1 MVKPNHKPK
10 KVICP
15 RCKGNGY
22 IKIPHES
29 VEKLHKSVIAQCS
42 MCESEGEIDE
52 LKDNNIPKLNDDPNQ
67 LQCVCDVKLW
77 SNHCC

>member
-1 MVKPNHKPK
+1 MEK
-10 KVICP
+10 KIKKIICP

-29 VEKLHKSVIAQCS
+29 VEKLEKSVIAQCT

-52 LKDNNIPKLNDDPNQ
+52 VENSNISNPTNNPSRMQ
-67 LQCVCDVKLW
+67 
-77 SNHCC
+77 

>member
-1 MVKPNHKPK
+1 MVKATNNKPK
-10 KVICP
+10 KIVCP

-29 VEKLHKSVIAQCS
+29 VEKLSKSVIAQCS

-52 LKDNNIPKLNDDPNQ
+52 LENTNIPQFNDDPNRM
-67 LQCVCDVKLW
+67 
-77 SNHCC
+77 H

>member
-1 MVKPNHKPK
+1 MEKPNSKPK
-10 KVICP
+10 KIICP

-29 VEKLHKSVIAQCS
+29 VERLDKSVIAQCS

-52 LKDNNIPKLNDDPNQ
+52 LENNNIPQLNDDPTRM
-67 LQCVCDVKLW
+67 
-77 SNHCC
+77 H

>member
-1 MVKPNHKPK
+1 MEKNTK
-10 KVICP
+10 KITCP

-29 VEKLHKSVIAQCS
+29 VERLDKSVIAQCT

-52 LKDNNIPKLNDDPNQ
+52 LEDNNIPQLNDDPS
-67 LQCVCDVKLW
+67 LV
-77 SNHCC
+77 H

>member
-1 MVKPNHKPK
+1 MEKKIK

-29 VEKLHKSVIAQCS
+29 VEKLEKSVIAQCS

-52 LKDNNIPKLNDDPNQ
+52 LEDNNIPQPNDDPQ
-67 LQCVCDVKLW
+67 RM
-77 SNHCC
+77 H

>member
-1 MVKPNHKPK
+1 MEKPNNKPK

-29 VEKLHKSVIAQCS
+29 VEKLDKSVITQCS

-52 LKDNNIPKLNDDPNQ
+52 LEDSKIPQLSDDP
-67 LQCVCDVKLW
+67 DRM
-77 SNHCC
+77 H

>member
-1 MVKPNHKPK
+1 MAKPNHTPK

-29 VEKLHKSVIAQCS
+29 VEKLDKSVIAQCS
-42 MCESEGEIDE
+42 MCESEGEINE
-52 LKDNNIPKLNDDPNQ
+52 LENNDIPQLNDDPTR
-67 LQCVCDVKLW
+67 V
-77 SNHCC
+77 H

>member
-1 MVKPNHKPK
+1 MAKPNHKVK
-10 KVICP
+10 KIICP

-29 VEKLHKSVIAQCS
+29 VDNLEKSVIAQCT

-52 LKDNNIPKLNDDPNQ
+52 MESNNIPQLNDDPGRVQ
-67 LQCVCDVKLW
+67 
-77 SNHCC
+77 

>member
-1 MVKPNHKPK
+1 MEK
-10 KVICP
+10 KTKKIVCP

-29 VEKLHKSVIAQCS
+29 VEKLDKSVISQCS

-52 LKDNNIPKLNDDPNQ
+52 LEDNMPNHNDDP
-67 LQCVCDVKLW
+67 DRM
-77 SNHCC
+77 H

>member
-1 MVKPNHKPK
+1 MEKLNNKPK
-10 KVICP
+10 KIMCP

-29 VEKLHKSVIAQCS
+29 IEKLNKSVIAQCT

-52 LKDNNIPKLNDDPNQ
+52 LEDTKIPQLNDDPNRM
-67 LQCVCDVKLW
+67 
-77 SNHCC
+77 H

>member
-1 MVKPNHKPK
+1 MAKPNHKPK
-10 KVICP
+10 KIICP

-52 LKDNNIPKLNDDPNQ
+52 LENQIYGNTPKFNDDPGRM
-67 LQCVCDVKLW
+67 
-77 SNHCC
+77 H

>member
-1 MVKPNHKPK
+1 MEKNNK
-10 KVICP
+10 KITCP

-29 VEKLHKSVIAQCS
+29 VEKLHKSVIAQCT

-52 LKDNNIPKLNDDPNQ
+52 IKDKIFSAIPKLNDDPERM
-67 LQCVCDVKLW
+67 
-77 SNHCC
+77 H

>member
-1 MVKPNHKPK
+1 MEKNTK
-10 KVICP
+10 KITCP

-29 VEKLHKSVIAQCS
+29 VERLDKSVIAQCS

-52 LKDNNIPKLNDDPNQ
+52 LEDNNIPQFNDDPSQ
-67 LQCVCDVKLW
+67 L
-77 SNHCC
+77 H

>member
-1 MVKPNHKPK
+1 MENKTK
-10 KVICP
+10 KIICP

-29 VEKLHKSVIAQCS
+29 VEKLTKPVIAQCS

-52 LKDNNIPKLNDDPNQ
+52 LEDTDVPQLNDDPSR
-67 LQCVCDVKLW
+67 L
-77 SNHCC
+77 H